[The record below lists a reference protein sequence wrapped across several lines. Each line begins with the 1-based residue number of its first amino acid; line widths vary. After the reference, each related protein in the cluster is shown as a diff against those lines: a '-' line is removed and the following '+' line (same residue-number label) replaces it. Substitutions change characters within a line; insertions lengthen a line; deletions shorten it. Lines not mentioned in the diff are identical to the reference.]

1 MADVNTITSKLGEVG
16 GFNVPPLEGR
26 TTIGGAAYT
35 MQADGTWVPVATP
48 TPVEESGI
56 ATKSYVDAIAKLK
69 PKTISEW
76 LAEAASR
83 KLDAELMS
91 ASELVK
97 ELPQPD
103 WSSIRS
109 TPLDPLS
116 DPLLDMSFG
125 GSSITTGGT
134 IARTAPL
141 INPYSKEALA
151 KLTPRKLLELCEA
164 VHAGIASMYLKEVL
178 LPPDTGFV
186 PYVNLHTGADLVD
199 RGTGGYIALEIGDD
213 CYIGLGTSPASAMAD
228 LAYIKAFSEPSK
240 MCVEDVLELVNEF
253 GIETVLGERL
263 TPALVDELDT
273 GVIQ

>member
-1 MADVNTITSKLGEVG
+1 MADTSKFGEVRD
-16 GFNVPPLEGR
+16 FNVPPLEDR

-56 ATKSYVDAIAKLK
+56 ATKSYVDAI
-69 PKTISEW
+69 
-76 LAEAASR
+76 AEAASR